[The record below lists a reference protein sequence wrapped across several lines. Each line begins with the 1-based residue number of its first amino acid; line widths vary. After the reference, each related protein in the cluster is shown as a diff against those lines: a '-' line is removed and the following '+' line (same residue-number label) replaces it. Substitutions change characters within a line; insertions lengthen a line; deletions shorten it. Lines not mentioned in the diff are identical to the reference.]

1 MHYLNFQREE
11 SNILSGEKQLDA
23 INSLKVEVVLSS
35 LPLSLP
41 SLLPSASFSEPYLH
55 FPCSDPKLQLS
66 GKMKLDFLSFLSIF
80 CQAPD
85 PFAYRAGKGKKQ
97 LSL

>member
-11 SNILSGEKQLDA
+11 SNILSGENQLDI

-41 SLLPSASFSEPYLH
+41 SLLLSVSFSEP
-55 FPCSDPKLQLS
+55 
-66 GKMKLDFLSFLSIF
+66 
-80 CQAPD
+80 
-85 PFAYRAGKGKKQ
+85 
-97 LSL
+97 